1 MVVLYCVDG
10 KAYLVK
16 KLLMLCGLCFALIL
30 VGCTTSPTPETPPD
44 VRALLASAAD
54 ILLNADTFQLEI
66 NQTGTPYVFT
76 IDIGQGQIETYLRRV
91 VGQFIAPD
99 EVYATANV
107 IAGNF
112 PIDLTLYGKADDQWF
127 NPSGLTWVNAPF
139 ADGFDPRRVVG
150 EDSGFRKAL
159 NSLSELQYVGIED
172 FYGVQVYHIK
182 GVGNAEDVS
191 ALLVGMIEFTV
202 PLPLDVYLRVE
213 DNVPVRMIITQ
224 PETATDE
231 TANTQWTIEVFDI
244 NGAKNF
250 TAPTGA

>member
-1 MVVLYCVDG
+1 M
-10 KAYLVK
+10 K
-16 KLLMLCGLCFALIL
+16 KLWMLCGFWFMLLV
-30 VGCTTSPTPETPPD
+30 VGCTSNPTPQAPPD
-44 VRALLASAAD
+44 VRALLNTAAD

-76 IDIGQGQIETYLRRV
+76 IDIGQGQIETFLRRV

-107 IAGNF
+107 VAGSL
-112 PIDLTLYGKADDQWF
+112 PIDLILYGKADDQWF

-159 NSLSELQYVGIED
+159 SSLSDLQYIGIED
-172 FYGVQVYHIK
+172 FFGVQVHHIK
-182 GVGNAEDVS
+182 GVGNAADVS
-191 ALLVGMIEFTV
+191 ALLVGMIEFTT

-213 DNVPVRMIITQ
+213 DTVPVRMIITQ
-224 PETATDE
+224 PETATAD
-231 TANTQWTIEVFDI
+231 TADTQWTIEVFDI
-244 NGAKNF
+244 DGAKNF
-250 TAPTGA
+250 TAPTGE